1 MDPSIFNFA
10 MGTKIYPKESRIAR
24 AKAAAV
30 GGKRK
35 RCKKGKNCS
44 AACIAANMV
53 CLVDLPW
60 VGSALTKAAAQIQ
73 AAKGKAPAAAKPAPA
88 AQPAATPKPAPAP
101 AQQKPTWQ
109 KEQAVKNVPGTPAE
123 QEKQLKFNLK
133 VAKNKG
139 TPEQIAEAQKQLKDF
154 QDKQKAAAPKPAAAT
169 PKKKAIDKIPTVEVY
184 KKWGVAQL
192 EAGIENLKNS
202 PNVNL
207 ESPTAKKAIGN
218 MTEALKQLKAEQAAA
233 AKPAAAPASAAA
245 KPKTPVKVETVEKY
259 KSFGLPFL
267 ENALPI
273 AEKGRK
279 AQTPEGQQAIANIKK
294 AISELKAQPAKAAPA
309 AVPAAPTA
317 KPAAQGAAQL
327 PVKAGSKAL
336 DPNKYDSGNF
346 GQFHK
351 DAQSMGLTKKET
363 DDFLNKWLKDNSM
376 YGLKSSDMPAFIKD
390 FNKAAGLQTV
400 ASSGFP
406 LPAAF
411 KASIAKGS
419 RPLDDSKYNVNAGG
433 LGQFYKDA
441 QKLGLLNM
449 DAQAILDSW
458 KKQKGISLMTNAD
471 MPSFIR
477 DFNKVMGL
485 SASSQKA
492 ANTTAPTGSPAAQAF
507 QNLKA
512 KQTAQA
518 AAGRPTPLVKSAT
531 GNMPQPASP
540 SNPHGLSLNQQAIW
554 KKAFEAITPQ
564 WYKDYANTVVMSEN
578 HHKLQNEG
586 DKARIARLLR
596 AAQKNKFTEGLKKFY
611 DQVKVTDK
619 SSHLTDEQLAKMPS
633 SIRNLVQEF
642 GQSKLKRM
650 LVAVR
655 DFTGNDY
662 GLIRNAMR
670 GRPPERGDEKILTPG
685 ELQKKI
691 DKYKKKGELIQ
702 DFLMASQNRPAVPKF
717 RGVPMDKTKLD
728 QMIALSQNGG
738 SFQEAA
744 MNSWSVKPDTA
755 QSFSSPKG
763 GASNRVIFRTV
774 NKLGSSVKTLSSHQH
789 EDELLTP
796 ANARYKVVGYT
807 KEDVSSYGKPNTIHF
822 FDVVEY

>member
-1 MDPSIFNFA
+1 MYPSIFNFA
-10 MGTKIYPKESRIAR
+10 MGTKVYPKESRIAR

-73 AAKGKAPAAAKPAPA
+73 AAKGKAPAAAKPAPT
-88 AQPAATPKPAPAP
+88 AQPAATPKAAPAPAP
-101 AQQKPTWQ
+101 
-109 KEQAVKNVPGTPAE
+109 
-123 QEKQLKFNLK
+123 
-133 VAKNKG
+133 
-139 TPEQIAEAQKQLKDF
+139 
-154 QDKQKAAAPKPAAAT
+154 
-169 PKKKAIDKIPTVEVY
+169 
-184 KKWGVAQL
+184 
-192 EAGIENLKNS
+192 
-202 PNVNL
+202 
-207 ESPTAKKAIGN
+207 
-218 MTEALKQLKAEQAAA
+218 
-233 AKPAAAPASAAA
+233 A

-294 AISELKAQPAKAAPA
+294 AISELKAQPPKAAPA
-309 AVPAAPTA
+309 AVPAAPAA
-317 KPAAQGAAQL
+317 KPTASSTSSIKHLMKPGA
-327 PVKAGSKAL
+327 KAL
-336 DPNKYDSGNF
+336 DETKYDSGNF
-346 GQFHK
+346 GQFYK
-351 DAQSMGLTKKET
+351 DAQKLGLTKEEAENFV
-363 DDFLNKWLKDNSM
+363 DKWLKSNLMS
-376 YGLKSSDMPAFIKD
+376 GLQSKDMPAFIKD
-390 FNKAAGLQTV
+390 FNKAAGLQV
-400 ASSGFP
+400 APSSGFS
-406 LPAAF
+406 LPAVF
-411 KASIAKGS
+411 KASVAKGS
-419 RPLDDSKYNVNAGG
+419 SPLDQGKYDVNAGG
-433 LGQFYKDA
+433 LTQFYKDA
-441 QKLGLLNM
+441 QKIGLLNM

-458 KKQKGISLMTNAD
+458 KKQKGITLMTNAD

-477 DFNKVMGL
+477 DFNKAMGL

-518 AAGRPTPLVKSAT
+518 AAGKPTPLVKSAT

-554 KKAFEAITPQ
+554 KRAFEAITPQ

-619 SSHLTDEQLAKMPS
+619 SSHFTDEQLAKMPS

-662 GLIRNAMR
+662 GAIRNAMR

-702 DFLMASQNRPAVPKF
+702 EFLVASQNRPAVPKF
-717 RGVPMDKTKLD
+717 RGVPMDKTNLD

-738 SFQEAA
+738 SFQEGA

-763 GASNRVIFRTV
+763 AANNRVIFRTV

-807 KEDVSSYGKPNTIHF
+807 KEAVSSYGAPNTIHF